1 MKKVFTIALL
11 SSSLLAL
18 VSCDV
23 LQEVANEVLVP
34 PTISAPQL
42 TNTEVISGLREALTV
57 GIQNSVKL
65 TSVQDGFLKDP
76 FIKIPFPADAMKVR
90 EKALEWGF
98 TTQVDKFETS
108 LNRAAEQAS
117 KEALSIFTNAIT
129 NMTVSDGFAI
139 LNGGKGAATTFLK
152 TQTSAQL
159 MNAFKPKVE
168 SAIASV
174 KVTEYWS
181 PIITKYNSA
190 MALTG
195 GTKINP
201 DLTTYVTQKAIDGL
215 FSKVEL
221 EENKIREN
229 PAARISALLTKVFGS
244 LTK

>member
-11 SSSLLAL
+11 SSSLLTL

-23 LQEVANEVLVP
+23 LQEVASTVLVP
-34 PTISAPQL
+34 SSTTTPQL
-42 TNTEVISGLREALTV
+42 TNTEVISGLKEALTV

-76 FIKIPFPADAMKVR
+76 LIKIPFPDDAIKVR

-98 TTQVDKFETS
+98 TSQVEKFETS

-129 NMTVSDGFAI
+129 NMSVSDGFAI
-139 LNGGKGAATTFLK
+139 LNGGKGAATNFLK
-152 TQTSAQL
+152 TQTSTQL

-190 MALTG
+190 MTLTG

-201 DLTTYVTQKAIDGL
+201 DLTTYITQKAINGL
-215 FSKVEL
+215 FSKVEI

-244 LTK
+244 IKI